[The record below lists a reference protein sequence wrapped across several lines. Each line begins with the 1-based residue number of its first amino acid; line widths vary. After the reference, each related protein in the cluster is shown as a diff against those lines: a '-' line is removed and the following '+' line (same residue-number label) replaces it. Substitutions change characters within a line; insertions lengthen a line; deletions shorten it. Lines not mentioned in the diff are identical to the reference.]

1 MPSSDQLKLPTS
13 FYLAS
18 TYTEANYYA
27 TMLNYTFQGGYGWVR
42 GSGWVVRSNRN
53 KATIAP
59 LEVELGM
66 SLPTIQTTTT
76 TTRLV

>member
-27 TMLNYTFQGGYGWVR
+27 TMLYYTFQGGYGWVR

-59 LEVELGM
+59 LELELGI
-66 SLPTIQTTTT
+66 SLATIQTTTS
-76 TTRLV
+76 

>member
-18 TYTEANYYA
+18 TYTEATYYA
-27 TMLNYTFQGGYGWVR
+27 TMLNKTFHGGCGRVG

-53 KATIAP
+53 KATIAQLV
-59 LEVELGM
+59 LELRI
-66 SLPTIQTTTT
+66 SLATIQTTTT
-76 TTRLV
+76 TRLV